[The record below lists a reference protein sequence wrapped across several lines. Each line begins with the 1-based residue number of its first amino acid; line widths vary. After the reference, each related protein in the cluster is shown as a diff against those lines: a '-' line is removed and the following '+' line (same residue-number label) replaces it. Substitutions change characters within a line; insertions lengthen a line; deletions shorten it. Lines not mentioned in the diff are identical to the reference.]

1 MKADKTSA
9 AYISGFNDGYFVGI
23 EQNTFEDLFEQKQYD
38 IGFQDG
44 TAEYSW
50 EHEPPNPKKR

>member
-23 EQNTFEDLFEQKQYD
+23 DQNQFEDLFEQKQYEF
-38 IGFQDG
+38 GFQDG
-44 TAEYSW
+44 AAEFNW
-50 EHEPPNPKKR
+50 EHEPPKQKKK